1 MATYSIPSSPK
12 KYKTEYSNFKGV
24 DFSSNPTQIDD
35 KRGAIGTVNLISD
48 TGGFPEKR
56 KGWRK
61 LLECE
66 APVNGLYR
74 GTIDGEEHFLV
85 HGGTKLYK
93 WTDDSI
99 TQLKTGLTNAKGTA
113 FTLDGKIYIL
123 TGGEYL
129 VYDGETV
136 KDVSEVAY
144 VPTTSIANEP
154 GGGGKAFDE
163 VNLLTPKRKNEFAGD
178 GTTKVYQLD
187 TTDVDSIVEITIDD
201 VVQASSTYSL
211 NGEKGQVTFNT
222 APKKP
227 DIKGA
232 DNVTITFSKEVEG
245 YADKIKKCTIAAIY
259 GGRSQDRVFVSG
271 NSDQQDTDWHCES
284 NDPTYFS
291 DLSYT
296 TVGADGAP
304 IMGYCSV
311 GDTQAIFKADNRAD
325 TTIYFRGYTITDTS
339 VQFPVRRA
347 ATGAGAISKRAFAYL
362 LDDPLFLSRSGIFSL
377 TTNNLTAMQAVR
389 NRSFY
394 VDASLT
400 KEANLED
407 AIAVVWSGYYV
418 LCVNSHCYILDG
430 NQNQAYKPQSYGDYV
445 YECYYWDN
453 IPAVAFLE
461 FHGELYFGT
470 ADGWI
475 CKLNT
480 DIGSMQAYSDG
491 GTLSENGLIVNG
503 TAIFSSWYTR
513 ADDDGDFEVYK
524 TMTKRGSGVMVKP
537 YTRSMIQILA
547 RTDRDYGRI
556 IREYPADIFS
566 WQDIDFLRFTFNGN
580 DSPQIVPFNAKVKK
594 AKTIQIIIKND
605 KLNESFG
612 LFGIIK
618 RHTVG
623 TFVR

>member
-1 MATYSIPSSPK
+1 M
-12 KYKTEYSNFKGV
+12 

-99 TQLKTGLTNAKGTA
+99 EQLKTGLTNAKGTA

-129 VYDGETV
+129 VYDGKTV

-227 DIKGA
+227 DITGA

-245 YADKIKKCTIAAIY
+245 YAEKITNCTIAAIY

-271 NSDQQDTDWHCES
+271 NPDQQDTDWHCES

-347 ATGAGAISKRAFAYL
+347 ATGAGAIAKRAFAYL
-362 LDDPLFLSRSGIFSL
+362 LDDPLFLSRSGVFSL

-407 AIAVVWSGYYV
+407 AIAVTWNGYYV

-430 NQNQAYKPQSYGDYV
+430 NQNVAYKPQSYGDYV

-453 IPAVAFLE
+453 FPASSLLE
-461 FHGELYFGT
+461 YKGNLYFGT

-480 DIGSMQAYSDG
+480 DVDSMQAYSDG

-503 TAIFSSWYTR
+503 AAISSSWYTK
-513 ADDDGDFEVYK
+513 ADDDGDFEIYK